1 MSNSNPVGLPYID
14 HVLEDLSD
22 SDADLELR
30 KLFSR
35 HIHWGYWENPSIAA
49 CTLESLAMAH
59 EQLSQQVADAGQ
71 IQSGQRVLDCGCG
84 FGGTIANLNDRL
96 HDMDLVGLNIDRRQL
111 EIARSNFHP
120 QHGNQA
126 EFIEGDACNLPFD
139 DNSFDR
145 VLAVE
150 CIFHFPSRQRFF
162 QEVKRVL
169 RPGGILS
176 LCDFVPREITLS
188 LDKVFKRII
197 QSRISANYGA
207 VDYSYGIQKYRA
219 LANETGLLPLV
230 ERDITANTLPTY
242 PVTARV
248 LKQNGRTYHD
258 RDSAVLPD
266 RLSRLGLI
274 RYMILAYKQIQ

>member
-1 MSNSNPVGLPYID
+1 MSNNNPVGLPYID

-22 SDADLELR
+22 SDTDLELR

-59 EQLSQQVADAGQ
+59 EQLSKQVADAGQ

-84 FGGTIANLNDRL
+84 FGGTIANLNNRL

-176 LCDFVPREITLS
+176 LCDFVPREITLF
-188 LDKVFKRII
+188 LDKVFNRII

-207 VDYSYGIQKYRA
+207 VDYSYGIQKYRS
-219 LANETGLLPLV
+219 LASETGFSSLV

-242 PVTARV
+242 PVSAKIINQHGGIYRSQKSAAV
-248 LKQNGRTYHD
+248 AD
-258 RDSAVLPD
+258 RF
-266 RLSRLGLI
+266 SRLGLV
-274 RYMILAYKQIQ
+274 RYMILAYY